1 MSSQKAE
8 FRRGRPRDPER
19 MRKVIAAARQQFTE
33 RGFERASMESVAQAS
48 GVSKMTIYSYFPT
61 KAALFEAVIG
71 QRVNAVFSFADSE
84 KLDPDDARKSLTLI
98 GRRFLT
104 LIRADDVLGRH
115 RALYGATNVAEAARL
130 AFYRQG
136 PLKSIEQVASY
147 LVAASRSG
155 SLEVRNPGVAADQ
168 FLSLFLG
175 AAHIH
180 ALLGLGKPTAKED
193 QKLIDENV
201 DLFMRAHAR
210 RS

>member
-1 MSSQKAE
+1 
-8 FRRGRPRDPER
+8 
-19 MRKVIAAARQQFTE
+19 MRKVISAARQQFTE
-33 RGFERASMESVAQAS
+33 HGFERASMESVAQAS

-71 QRVNAVFSFADSE
+71 QRVGAVFSFADGE
-84 KLDPDDARKSLTLI
+84 ALDPGDARKSLTLI

-104 LIRADDVLGRH
+104 LMRADDVLGRH
-115 RALYGATNVAEAARL
+115 RALYGATNQAEAARR

-136 PLKSIEQVASY
+136 PIKSIEQVASY

-155 SLEVRNPGVAADQ
+155 SLEVRNPEVAADQ

-180 ALLGLGKPTAKED
+180 ALLGLGKPTAKAD

-201 DLFMRAHAR
+201 DLFMRAHAGG
-210 RS
+210 

>member
-1 MSSQKAE
+1 
-8 FRRGRPRDPER
+8 
-19 MRKVIAAARQQFTE
+19 MRKVISAAAQQFTE

-48 GVSKMTIYSYFPT
+48 GVSKMTIYSYFRT

-71 QRVNAVFSFADSE
+71 QRVGAVFSFADGE
-84 KLDPDDARKSLTLI
+84 TLDPGDARKSLTLI

-115 RALYGATNVAEAARL
+115 RALYGATNQAEAARR

-180 ALLGLGKPTAKED
+180 ALLGLGKPTSKED
-193 QKLIDENV
+193 QRLIDDNV
-201 DLFMRAHAR
+201 DFFMRAHAR
-210 RS
+210 RL

>member
-1 MSSQKAE
+1 LNSQQTKS
-8 FRRGRPRDPER
+8 RRGRPRDPER
-19 MRKVIAAARQQFTE
+19 MRKVISAARQQFTE
-33 RGFERASMESVAQAS
+33 HGFERASMESVAQAS
-48 GVSKMTIYSYFPT
+48 GVSKMTVYSYFPT

-71 QRVNAVFSFADSE
+71 QRVGAVFSFADSE
-84 KLDPDDARKSLTLI
+84 RLDPGDARKSLTLI

-104 LIRADDVLGRH
+104 LMRADDVLGRH
-115 RALYGATNVAEAARL
+115 RALYGSPNEAEAARR

-136 PLKSIEQVASY
+136 PLKAIEQVASY

-155 SLEVRNPGVAADQ
+155 SLEVRNPKVAADQ

-180 ALLGLGKPTAKED
+180 ALLGLGKPTPRED
-193 QKLIDENV
+193 QRLIDENV
-201 DLFMRAHAR
+201 EFFMRAHAR